1 MKSIYIS
8 GNAPLYGEATIQGSK
23 NAALPIMAA
32 ALLIPGISV
41 LKNCPHIAD
50 VEFMCRILETIG
62 CIVVWDKNEV
72 RIDASAVKTSR
83 LPEEYVTTMRSSVM
97 LMGPMLGRIG
107 EVSLHYPG
115 GCVIGDRPID
125 IHLKALERLGVC
137 YSDSEQELEAQAVRL
152 NGTDISLEFPSVGA
166 TENLI
171 MAATAA
177 EGITCIHGSALEPEI
192 ISLCAFLRAAGA
204 DIRGEE
210 TGCITVVGGRKLHPC
225 CFTVPSDRIVAGTY
239 MCACPAAGGE
249 IYLRNVPRGQL
260 TAMEDVAIR
269 MGCNL
274 RRGQDGMLIR
284 RCGVL
289 FSPGCVETRSYPG
302 FPTDLQSPLLVALS
316 LAEGK
321 SALRETIFNGRFG
334 VVDELNKMGT
344 GILVKGD
351 VACVPGGR
359 RLSGCHVTASE
370 LRGGAAL
377 VVAGLCAD
385 GMTEVANR
393 YFIDRG
399 YEDICRDLSQLG
411 ADIDSW

>member
-97 LMGPMLGRIG
+97 LMGPM
-107 EVSLHYPG
+107 
-115 GCVIGDRPID
+115 
-125 IHLKALERLGVC
+125 LGVC

-239 MCACPAAGGE
+239 MCACLAAGGE
-249 IYLRNVPRGQL
+249 IFLRNVPRGQL

>member
-50 VEFMCRILETIG
+50 VEYMCRILETIG

-72 RIDASAVKTSR
+72 RIDATAVKTSR
-83 LPEEYVTTMRSSVM
+83 LPEEYVTMMRSSVM

-125 IHLKALERLGVC
+125 IHLKALERLGVR
-137 YSDSEQELEAQAVRL
+137 YSDSEQELEAQAFRL
-152 NGTDISLEFPSVGA
+152 TGTDVSLEFPSVGA

-171 MAATAA
+171 MAAAA
-177 EGITCIHGSALEPEI
+177 ADGITRIQGSALEPEI
-192 ISLCAFLRAAGA
+192 ISLCAFLRTAGA

-210 TGCITVVGGRKLHPC
+210 TGCITVTGGRKLHPC
-225 CFTVPSDRIVAGTY
+225 CFTIPSDRIVAGTY
-239 MCACPAAGGE
+239 ICACLAAGGE
-249 IYLRNVPRGQL
+249 IFLKNTPRGQL
-260 TAMEDVAIR
+260 TAMEDVAVR
-269 MGCNL
+269 MGCIL
-274 RRGQDGMLIR
+274 RRSPEGLFVQR
-284 RCGVL
+284 RGVL
-289 FSPGCVETRSYPG
+289 FSPGFVETRSYPG
-302 FPTDLQSPLLVALS
+302 FPTDLQSPLL
-316 LAEGK
+316 
-321 SALRETIFNGRFG
+321 
-334 VVDELNKMGT
+334 DELNKMGT
-344 GILVKGD
+344 GIVVRKD
-351 VACVPGGR
+351 TACIPGGR
-359 RLSGCHVTASE
+359 RLSGQHVTASE

-377 VVAGLCAD
+377 VVAGLCAE
-385 GMTEVANR
+385 GMTEVENR

>member
-1 MKSIYIS
+1 
-8 GNAPLYGEATIQGSK
+8 
-23 NAALPIMAA
+23 
-32 ALLIPGISV
+32 
-41 LKNCPHIAD
+41 
-50 VEFMCRILETIG
+50 
-62 CIVVWDKNEV
+62 
-72 RIDASAVKTSR
+72 
-83 LPEEYVTTMRSSVM
+83 
-97 LMGPMLGRIG
+97 
-107 EVSLHYPG
+107 
-115 GCVIGDRPID
+115 
-125 IHLKALERLGVC
+125 
-137 YSDSEQELEAQAVRL
+137 
-152 NGTDISLEFPSVGA
+152 
-166 TENLI
+166 

-177 EGITCIHGSALEPEI
+177 EGIPAYSALEPEI

-239 MCACPAAGGE
+239 MCACLAAGGE

>member
-50 VEFMCRILETIG
+50 VEYMCRILETIG
-62 CIVVWDKNEV
+62 CIVEWDKNEV
-72 RIDASAVKTSR
+72 RIDATAVKTSR
-83 LPEEYVTTMRSSVM
+83 LPEEYVTMMRSSVM

-125 IHLKALERLGVC
+125 IHLKALERLGVR
-137 YSDSEQELEAQAVRL
+137 YSDSEQELEAQAFRL
-152 NGTDISLEFPSVGA
+152 TGTDVSLEFPSVGA

-171 MAATAA
+171 MAAAAA
-177 EGITCIHGSALEPEI
+177 EGITRIQGSALEPEI
-192 ISLCAFLRAAGA
+192 VSLCAFLRTAGA

-210 TGCITVVGGRKLHPC
+210 TGCITVAGGRKLHPC
-225 CFTVPSDRIVAGTY
+225 CFTIPSDRIVAGTY
-239 MCACPAAGGE
+239 ICACLAAGGE
-249 IYLRNVPRGQL
+249 IFLKNSPPGQL
-260 TAMEDVAIR
+260 TAMEDVAVR
-269 MGCNL
+269 MGCRL
-274 RRGQDGMLIR
+274 RRSPEGLFLQR
-284 RCGVL
+284 RGVL
-289 FSPGCVETRSYPG
+289 FSPGFVETRSYPG

-316 LAEGK
+316 LAEGE

-344 GILVKGD
+344 DIVVRKD
-351 VACVPGGR
+351 TACIPGSR
-359 RLSGCHVTASE
+359 RLSGHHVTASE

-377 VVAGLCAD
+377 VVAGLCAE
-385 GMTEVANR
+385 GMTEVENR